1 MQRSR
6 RQAPVCWWP
15 IYSGAV
21 AGHHNTDKHVLIC
34 WETMNAHMH
43 CQHQCMLSYQSLPR
57 RLFLW
62 ECVDPCGW
70 SLGVGGWAEKAWV
83 CCNSDGAHHE
93 CSEACSGTIASMCCM
108 HIGSSWCDCP
118 FISFLSYILFFYPP
132 LSSSLFFPPLV
143 SSMFLSHYIS
153 SIMSSPLFDKLSST
167 QVSWQAHICNVHI
180 HVGWTHSS

>member
-1 MQRSR
+1 MHWCNWWSC
-6 RQAPVCWWP
+6 RQAPECCWP

-21 AGHHNTDKHVLIC
+21 AGHHKTDKHVLIC

-43 CQHQCMLSYQSLPR
+43 CHHQCMLSYQSLPR

-132 LSSSLFFPPLV
+132 PPHLFSSLLSSLPCSSLT
-143 SSMFLSHYIS
+143 I
-153 SIMSSPLFDKLSST
+153 SPLSCHLLSLISF
-167 QVSWQAHICNVHI
+167 QAHK
-180 HVGWTHSS
+180 

>member
-1 MQRSR
+1 VLLANIQWSCCRTPQN
-6 RQAPVCWWP
+6 RQACVDMLRNHECSYALPSSMHA
-15 IYSGAV
+15 IISIV
-21 AGHHNTDKHVLIC
+21 ATQTFFCESVLI
-34 WETMNAHMH
+34 
-43 CQHQCMLSYQSLPR
+43 L
-57 RLFLW
+57 
-62 ECVDPCGW
+62 VDDPW
-70 SLGVGGWAEKAWV
+70 VWVGGWVEKAWV

-180 HVGWTHSS
+180 HVG